1 MDLRFVPGYTEAA
14 YQTGGRASVDAVV
27 IAVVS
32 VALVML
38 HTAPFGAASDE
49 NTGRL
54 TFVVLLRKWLTA
66 NLNRLPV
73 LR

>member
-1 MDLRFVPGYTEAA
+1 
-14 YQTGGRASVDAVV
+14 
-27 IAVVS
+27 

-54 TFVVLLRKWLTA
+54 TFVVLRKWLTA